1 MDVDETVRNSDIDI
15 SIRTEELQCT
25 VSTCI
30 EDKDINKLQCGQC
43 KRKVHYKCSRL
54 PAYQLQ
60 RYLVASLGQFYSKFL
75 CQNCVNVPDS
85 ILKEMTISDN
95 VVSLENEITMQKEKI
110 EAYEK
115 ELSELR
121 NIVATKQGLEQAT
134 SKKKKNW

>member
-1 MDVDETVRNSDIDI
+1 
-15 SIRTEELQCT
+15 
-25 VSTCI
+25 
-30 EDKDINKLQCGQC
+30 
-43 KRKVHYKCSRL
+43 
-54 PAYQLQ
+54 
-60 RYLVASLGQFYSKFL
+60 
-75 CQNCVNVPDS
+75 
-85 ILKEMTISDN
+85 MTISDN